1 MRCRPWTAYPW
12 HLSQPNYI
20 QRRIMT
26 AKSIVLITG
35 ASQGLGYFAAQ
46 QLASTGD
53 HHVIV
58 GSRNLAKSKETV
70 EKLVAATPSSNDF
83 EAIEIDV
90 TSDASILAAVKH
102 VEEKHGRLDM
112 LLNNAGITTDHAIS
126 DTSAIRSTYHSLYDT
141 NLFGAVAT
149 TEMFLP
155 LLHKGNGKRIA
166 FTSSGLGS
174 LKWASES
181 DDIMSA
187 INLPIYRSTKTALN
201 MVMLHYAKLLESQG
215 FVVSAADPGYCSTNL
230 TSFVGGRPPT
240 DGAKVL
246 VRALLGKKE
255 DVHAAVIDD
264 SGKEPW

>member
-1 MRCRPWTAYPW
+1 
-12 HLSQPNYI
+12 
-20 QRRIMT
+20 MT
-26 AKSIVLITG
+26 TKSVVLITG

-53 HHVIV
+53 YHILV
-58 GSRNLAKSKETV
+58 GSRGLAKSKEAV
-70 EKLVAATPSSNDF
+70 EKLTASSGSQDF

-90 TSDASILAAVKH
+90 TSDTSIAAAVKH
-102 VEEKHGRLDM
+102 VEDKHGKLDM
-112 LLNNAGITTDHAIS
+112 LLNNAGITTDHTAPS
-126 DTSAIRSTYHSLYDT
+126 TTSNIRATYHSLYDT

-155 LLHKGNGKRIA
+155 LLHKGSRKRIA

-174 LKWASES
+174 LKWAHDSS
-181 DDIMSA
+181 DIMSA
-187 INLPIYRSTKTALN
+187 VNLPIYRSTKTALN
-201 MVMLHYAKLLESQG
+201 MVMLHYARLLEADG
-215 FVVSAADPGYCSTNL
+215 FVVCAADPGYCSTNL

-240 DGAKVL
+240 EGAAVL
-246 VRALLGKKE
+246 VRALLGGKE